1 MKVAL
6 IANPYSGGKKGK
18 KLLPLIEKKLSAN
31 NIDFDLYT
39 SLYHEHIFK
48 ITSELKIDQYDAIIA
63 FGGDGTNYHVLNGLL
78 SCFKPNK
85 IPPIGIIPVGSG
97 NSFAKDLNIHN
108 YEDGIRSIIKN
119 NPEWIDVC
127 SFTQA
132 QKKYFF
138 VNLIGF
144 GFVTDVAKT
153 AQKFK
158 IFKDFS
164 YIIGVIYRTINLHFH
179 YMELEIDG
187 KTISGENCF
196 VEFCNSKYTGGD
208 MLMAPDAMID
218 DGFMDIIIT
227 KKLSRSSLLAT
238 LPKLFKGTH
247 LNHPAIRHIKAKKAR
262 VKTWPDKTLLP
273 DGELFGATPTT
284 IKVHHKMI
292 RYLR

>member
-18 KLLPLIEKKLSAN
+18 KILPLVEKKLSSN
-31 NIDFDLYT
+31 NIDFDTYT
-39 SLYHEHIFK
+39 SLYHEHILK
-48 ITSELKIDQYDAIIA
+48 ITSELKIKQYDAILA
-63 FGGDGTNYHVLNGLL
+63 LGGDGTNFHVLNGLL
-78 SCFKPNK
+78 SCFKPDK

-97 NSFAKDLNIHN
+97 NSFAKDLDIHD
-108 YEDGIRSIIKN
+108 YEDGIRSIIENKH
-119 NPEWIDVC
+119 EWIDVC

-132 QKKYFF
+132 RKKYYF
-138 VNLIGF
+138 VNLTGF

-158 IFKDFS
+158 YFKDFS

-196 VEFCNSKYTGGD
+196 VEFCNSKFTGGD
-208 MLMAPDAMID
+208 MLMAPDAKID
-218 DGFMDIIIT
+218 DGFMDIIIAG
-227 KKLSRSSLLAT
+227 KISRTSLLAT
-238 LPKLFKGTH
+238 LPKIFKGTH
-247 LNHPAIRHIKAKKAR
+247 LNHPAVRHIKAKKAR

-292 RYLR
+292 RYLQ